1 MPSKNPAQRL
11 SDVLENIKAIQSFT
25 AGLDFQSSAQTE
37 RPSMR

>member
-11 SDVLENIKAIQSFT
+11 SDLLENIKAIQSFT
-25 AGLDFQSSAQTE
+25 AGWTSSLSAQTE